1 MAKNIQ
7 KIITYINLLN
17 GENMQENLLTE
28 AQEKALYAQ
37 ECAVVNNIF
46 KLRDIFIKNLKSK
59 IVNLE
64 TILRH
69 KNDPE
74 VSKQLEIETNK
85 LKKDSSL
92 VGLVLSLMKIQNSWI
107 INKMYCDEETRYNKE
122 WYTDYFSKTT
132 FYKRKRDA
140 IKEFIEIYF
149 NYV

>member
-1 MAKNIQ
+1 M
-7 KIITYINLLN
+7 
-17 GENMQENLLTE
+17 
-28 AQEKALYAQ
+28 
-37 ECAVVNNIF
+37 
-46 KLRDIFIKNLKSK
+46 RDIFIKNLKSK

-132 FYKRKRDA
+132 FYKRKREA